1 MADFLTGSICLTD
14 IPKEQIQL
22 HKNGKKYLN
31 FVVAK
36 RQEVGQY
43 GETHTIYMSQSEE
56 ERAAK
61 LPKHFIGNCKERNTQ
76 FSQRTAPVEA
86 QQLEPNVIQQ
96 TAPEMPTAMATDVNV
111 DDLPF

>member
-43 GETHTIYMSQSEE
+43 GETHTIYISQSEE

-61 LPKHFIGNCKERNTQ
+61 LPKHYIGNCKERNTQ
-76 FSQRTAPVEA
+76 FSKQVAPAEIQQAAPVTVEQVA
-86 QQLEPNVIQQ
+86 
-96 TAPEMPTAMATDVNV
+96 EMPAISAQDV